1 MSSRIV
7 AVVGLLVLSVSA
19 PWSLGGEAVPGA
31 PTPAAPAPAA
41 PAPAAPAPAAPAPA
55 AVPVPAAPPT
65 PIDVNTVRE
74 KASPGACQVT
84 VLNSWG
90 LPVAYV
96 NGFLLGQGRFVV
108 TDLGAVGQPG
118 VTSVGLKF
126 WNGTAATAKE
136 FGLADASTGLV
147 ALKIDAESP
156 VPGGLDLASDAPPVS
171 ALPTTAT
178 VGWPWSKE
186 FGVGPG
192 HLSPAPPAK
201 DLAQRCGITAPEG
214 PDTFLRVE
222 GLRFDAASGAPI
234 VNAQGAVVAVRTDL
248 AARGLALVLAAPA
261 APFRATL
268 LSAPPQVKPLA
279 ELPKPVWPVRLLRL
293 PGEPPAPAEF
303 AKAVAAVKTA
313 MICPTCNGKPTR
325 GFGFGGPGGG
335 PGDWGTCRTCR
346 GEGIAFS
353 AQTKTVLSEVALNGT
368 RGQWAP
374 VADEKPRTAIRATAH
389 EVLKVLTLAAQGFQ
403 TSMATGFWQ
412 DMDQWAANTMPRG
425 GVFYGEVRETIDGPD
440 GKYVLIRPNRARDV
454 VAVRLDLLLEATTKA
469 GAGTK
474 ELIPGMQV
482 ALLGAAVGRFRTPS
496 GERAFYVLPLD
507 WMPTPGLT
515 ISMPD
520 YFGPPG
526 DPRGDRGP
534 RDRGSDRGG
543 DRGGDRGNRPP
554 DRPRPQLPPGG
565 VPVAPPGGG
574 NNP

>member
-1 MSSRIV
+1 MSSRIG
-7 AVVGLLVLSVSA
+7 ALVGLLVLSVST
-19 PWSLGGEAVPGA
+19 PWSLGGETAPAVPA
-31 PTPAAPAPAA
+31 PKAVPAPAVPAPAA
-41 PAPAAPAPAAPAPA
+41 PAPAAPAPAAPAPT
-55 AVPVPAAPPT
+55 AVPT
-65 PIDVNTVRE
+65 PIDVTTVRE
-74 KASPGACQVT
+74 KVSPGACQVT
-84 VLNSWG
+84 VINSWG

-118 VTSVGLKF
+118 VASVNLKF
-126 WNGTAATAKE
+126 WSGTAATAKE

-147 ALKIDAESP
+147 ALKIDAEAP
-156 VPGGLDLASDAPPVS
+156 VPGGLDLASEAPPVS

-214 PDTFLRVE
+214 PDAFLRVE
-222 GLRFDAASGAPI
+222 GVRFDAASGAPI

-248 AARGLALVLAAPA
+248 AARGLALTLAAPA

-303 AKAVAAVKTA
+303 AKAVPAVKTA
-313 MICPTCNGKPTR
+313 MICPTCNGKPNR
-325 GFGFGGPGGG
+325 GLGFGGGPGG
-335 PGDWGTCRTCR
+335 WGTCRTCR

-353 AQTKTVLSEVALNGT
+353 AQTKTVLSEVALDGT
-368 RGQWAP
+368 RGLWAP
-374 VADEKPRTAIRATAH
+374 VADEKPRAAIRATAH
-389 EVLKVLTLAAQGFQ
+389 EVLKILTLAGQGFQ
-403 TSMATGFWQ
+403 TSMAIGFWQ

-440 GKYVLIRPNRARDV
+440 GKYVLLRPGRTRDV

-474 ELIPGMQV
+474 ELFPGMQV
-482 ALLGAAVGRFRTPS
+482 ALIGAAVGRFRTPS

-526 DPRGDRGP
+526 GDPRDPRRDRGP
-534 RDRGSDRGG
+534 
-543 DRGGDRGNRPP
+543 DRGGDRGNGRGGPGGDRGGRP
-554 DRPRPQLPPGG
+554 DRPQLPPGG
-565 VPVAPPGGG
+565 VPVAPPAGG
-574 NNP
+574 NGQ